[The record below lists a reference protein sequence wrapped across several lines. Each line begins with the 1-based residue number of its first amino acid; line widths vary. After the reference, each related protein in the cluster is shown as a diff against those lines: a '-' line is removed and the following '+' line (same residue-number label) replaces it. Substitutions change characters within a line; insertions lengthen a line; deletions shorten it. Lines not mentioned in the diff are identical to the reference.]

1 MNEKSRNSR
10 TGTRYAWIGFAMG
23 IACMA
28 GLFIF
33 GLAIRQP
40 GMVAISSSLAAVLGA
55 TWSATHVAAT
65 KRAAQ

>member
-1 MNEKSRNSR
+1 MNENSSNSR

-40 GMVAISSSLAAVLGA
+40 GLVVMSSSLAAVLGA
-55 TWSATHVAAT
+55 AWSATHVAT
-65 KRAAQ
+65 SKLAAR